1 VREAL
6 DLLEPHIRPA
16 WLVPQYRH
24 ALDGHGDRGYDRE
37 GQQQVLRPTFEG
49 IRDSVR
55 ELIGKQMDALARQ
68 FAATH
73 EMKVKNFLNDWLRSM
88 ASSKSRGGSC
98 RSEGWASAQKKL
110 NQAPAHELALE
121 IGVINRGCDEARDAE
136 GRLHDKHGQQ

>member
-1 VREAL
+1 MIDLEALAILETAVLECKKRKIDTPEVREAL
-6 DLLEPHIRPA
+6 YLLEPHIHPA

-73 EMKVKNFLNDWLRSM
+73 EMKVKKIFERL
-88 ASSKSRGGSC
+88 AAEYG
-98 RSEGWASAQKKL
+98 KL
-110 NQAPAHELALE
+110 KEPWRF
-121 IGVINRGCDEARDAE
+121 VV
-136 GRLHDKHGQQ
+136 K

>member
-24 ALDGHGDRGYDRE
+24 ALDGHGDRGYVARVNNR
-37 GQQQVLRPTFEG
+37 VLRPTFEG

-73 EMKVKNFLNDWLRSM
+73 EMKVKKIFERLAAEYGKLKEPWRFV
-88 ASSKSRGGSC
+88 SK
-98 RSEGWASAQKKL
+98 
-110 NQAPAHELALE
+110 
-121 IGVINRGCDEARDAE
+121 
-136 GRLHDKHGQQ
+136 